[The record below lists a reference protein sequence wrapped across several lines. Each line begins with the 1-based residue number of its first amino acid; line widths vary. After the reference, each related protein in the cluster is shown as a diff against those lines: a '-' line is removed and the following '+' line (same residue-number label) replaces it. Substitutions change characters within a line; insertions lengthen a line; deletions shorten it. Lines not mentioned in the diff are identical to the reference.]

1 MSSGPANAES
11 LTSRLAQLRRAAP
24 PTLGVGAL
32 VRAGVDIAPT
42 PQPVE
47 SLEHRLL
54 GLRKRIDA
62 SFSGLPGARTAERA
76 RDPLARRRR
85 RWRIATAAAGLVVAV
100 VANGGA
106 MYFVPAYADAL
117 GDLPGVGSFLRWSGL
132 AAGDLTQI
140 DAASD
145 HDGVR
150 LRVSAAYAD
159 ENATVVIFD
168 YQGPAGATGVDIG
181 GFDSLTLHD
190 QFGHDY
196 PATGAGFGEKSQRL
210 RAGDDIAGYASFA
223 PISGPVATLGARL
236 TFRGVDFHTGGR
248 AGDGAPAIIGGVW
261 EVKFVLE
268 RHSATHTKLEP
279 ATVSG
284 ATYTFDDMS
293 VTGGTHLAIKWH
305 AAGPAVDAALAAS
318 EALARAAQPNGGQPT
333 KNAPLSTDPTAPMR
347 PYIPRLVD
355 AGGRTLEL
363 GPTIGGPVFSGEDGR
378 ISGQLDYIL
387 TPAVYHLVLTTPDGT
402 GFDRSITVP

>member
-1 MSSGPANAES
+1 MNSVPANTDS
-11 LTSRLAQLRRAAP
+11 LTRRLAQLRRAAP
-24 PTLGVGAL
+24 PTLGAGAL
-32 VRAGVDIAPT
+32 VRAGVDSAAT
-42 PQPVE
+42 PQPVD

-54 GLRKRIDA
+54 GLRKRMDA
-62 SFSGLPGARTAERA
+62 SVSGPAGARAAERA
-76 RDPLARRRR
+76 RGPLARRRR
-85 RWRIATAAAGLVVAV
+85 RRRIAAAAAGLVVAL

-106 MYFVPAYADAL
+106 MYFVPAYADAV
-117 GDLPGVGSFLRWSGL
+117 GHLPGVGYFLRWSGL

-140 DAASD
+140 DATSD

-150 LRVSAAYAD
+150 LHVSAAYAD

-168 YQGPAGATGVDIG
+168 YQGPASAVGVDIG

-196 PATGAGFGEKSQRL
+196 SATAAGFGEKGEHL

-223 PISGPVATLGARL
+223 PISGPAATLGARL
-236 TFRGVDFHTGGR
+236 TFRAENFHTGGHT
-248 AGDGAPAIIGGVW
+248 GDGAPAVIGGAW

-268 RHSATHTKLEP
+268 RQSATHTKVEP

-284 ATYTFDDMS
+284 ATYTFDDVS
-293 VTGGTHLAIKWH
+293 VSGGTHLAIKWH

-318 EALARAAQPNGGQPT
+318 EALARAAQPDRGQPT
-333 KNAPLSTDPTAPMR
+333 KNAPLGTDPTAPMR

-355 AGGRTLEL
+355 AGGRTVRL
-363 GPTIGGPVFSGEDGR
+363 GPTIGNPFFSGGEGR

-387 TPAVYHLVLTTPDGT
+387 TPGVYHLVLTTLDGT
-402 GFDRSITVP
+402 GFDRSVTVP